1 MTNIDDKILETL
13 CEEDRELLSTY
24 SEDMNKCRLITESF
38 RGKQKFYIMLVWAD
52 ILFFTL
58 LLIFSV
64 YQYFTTEAIAEKL
77 TWMGGFVLS
86 VLAISLMK
94 MWYWMELNKLAVTR
108 DIKRVELQI
117 SLLAQKLDT
126 K

>member
-77 TWMGGFVLS
+77 T
-86 VLAISLMK
+86 
-94 MWYWMELNKLAVTR
+94 
-108 DIKRVELQI
+108 
-117 SLLAQKLDT
+117 
-126 K
+126 